1 MTEIVTRPW
10 GSWEVIREGTY
21 GPTQYKIKFL
31 TIDPDKSISL
41 QYHDHR
47 SEYWTIVQGNA
58 RINLDENIIT
68 NAVAGDMISVPQGVV
83 HKVQNVGTDPL
94 VILELQMGS
103 QTVEEDITRLQEV
116 TLLELPNNG
125 EE

>member
-1 MTEIVTRPW
+1 MTVVTRPW
-10 GSWEVIREGTY
+10 GNWEVIREGTY
-21 GPTQYKIKFL
+21 GEIQYKVKFL
-31 TIDPDKSISL
+31 TIEPDKSISL

-47 SEYWTIVQGNA
+47 AEYWTIIQGSA
-58 RINLDENIIT
+58 RINLGENII
-68 NAVAGDMISVPQGVV
+68 NSAIAGDMISVPQGTI
-83 HKVQNVGTDPL
+83 HKVQNIGTDPL